1 MKNIACN
8 RDVVVA
14 GAMLHDL
21 GRAKDHSIFHAAV
34 GADMAINL
42 GLPSDIVNIIRK
54 HTGAG
59 LDLQDV
65 IDVGLPPGD
74 YMPSTI
80 EEKIVAHSD
89 NMVSDNLIVPHTHS
103 VNKLMKKGIVRGALR
118 IQNLHSELSKIYGAD
133 LDMVVNILGEHP
145 TITGPC
151 GHVISRSPEHP

>member
-1 MKNIACN
+1 MKNIDCD
-8 RDVVVA
+8 RDAVIA

-21 GRAKDHSIFHAAV
+21 GRARDHSIFHAAI
-34 GADMAINL
+34 GADMATGL
-42 GLPSDIVNIIRK
+42 GLPNNIVDIIRK

-65 IDVGLPPGD
+65 IDMGLPPGD

-103 VNKLMKKGIVRGALR
+103 VNKLMKKGLIRGALR
-118 IQNLHSELSKIYGAD
+118 IQNLHLELSKIYGAD
-133 LDMVVNILGEHP
+133 LDIIVNVLGEHP
-145 TITGPC
+145 VITGPC
-151 GHVISRSPEHP
+151 GHIINQSL